1 MGIYVV
7 KCVGIEQLRQI
18 RRAAWGCCRGHETNE
33 QHAELGLHVLS
44 YTAKCYS
51 SIIAQRLSSH
61 LIQHQQLLLPYH
73 LPLRPASEHHSS
85 DVYTTGCYVVFIP
98 ACPSVCPSSAC
109 CLRSLTSCPVSHHAN
124 EDTWPAVLFQSL
136 NVISHSSLSFSAWF
150 SVIS

>member
-1 MGIYVV
+1 MRWDRTTAAD
-7 KCVGIEQLRQI
+7 KTCCVGLLSWSWNK
-18 RRAAWGCCRGHETNE
+18 RAACRARTTCV
-33 QHAELGLHVLS
+33 ELHGEMLLINHRSASLI
-44 YTAKCYS
+44 S
-51 SIIAQRLSSH
+51 SHPASAAAAPVSSASQTSIRASQQWCIYDRLS
-61 LIQHQQLLLPYH
+61 
-73 LPLRPASEHHSS
+73 
-85 DVYTTGCYVVFIP
+85 CYVVFIP